1 MDDFDRIACSY
12 DHTKIA
18 TVTEPSAFADPR
30 FGFSWP
36 ADLTD
41 KKTLDRVHK
50 RNSTVVAELERL
62 YRLDASSMFDRTRGT
77 RRVVTRPANS
87 GEGNTRRRF
96 GFRFVPTFRQVL
108 FKEK

>member
-1 MDDFDRIACSY
+1 MDNFDRIACSY

-18 TVTEPSAFADPR
+18 TVTEPGAFVSPK

-50 RNSTVVAELERL
+50 RNSAVVANWERL
-62 YRLDASSMFDRTRGT
+62 YRLEALPMFDRTRGT
-77 RRVVTRPANS
+77 RRVVTRPAKS
-87 GEGNTRRRF
+87 GKGNTRRRF
-96 GFRFVPTFRQVL
+96 GFRFVPTFRQIL